1 MTKTQITSDKNGV
14 LKGVFKKGIIIILLL
29 AGVSVIFEWKK
40 LPLGILS
47 GGLLGLLNLKGLVR
61 GVKRF
66 LYTEKA
72 TAKMV
77 FLSMT
82 RLFALSVAIFILIYF
97 KIINVFGLLLGF
109 TAVFILILIEGM
121 RAAKEA

>member
-1 MTKTQITSDKNGV
+1 MEF
-14 LKGVFKKGIIIILLL
+14 LKGVTKKGIIIILLL
-29 AGVSVIFEWKK
+29 VGVSAIFEWKK
-40 LPLGILS
+40 LPLGILC
-47 GGLLGLLNLKGLVR
+47 GGVLGLLNLKGLVR
-61 GVKRF
+61 GVEGF
-66 LYTEKA
+66 IGTEKA

-82 RLFALSVAIFILIYF
+82 RLFALAVAIFILIYF
-97 KIINVFGLLLGF
+97 KIVNVLGLLLGF